1 MLSPHVS
8 QSCCE
13 AQEGAQQRCGK
24 RASHRPCSCS
34 KQCIERLRRQDDQRY
49 VLPPHTLH
57 GYAIDGCTQH
67 NTAMVFYLVGLG
79 LGDERDIT
87 VRGLEAVKKC
97 DQVWLEAY
105 TSVLCVG
112 VERLEAF
119 YGREVKV
126 ASREVVESGCD
137 DMLARSKDGN
147 VALLVVGDV
156 LCATTHTDIALR
168 AKKLDVKVE
177 VIQNASVMGAVGK
190 CGLQLYSYGQCV
202 SLPFWTEAWKPTSWY
217 EKIAFNRSGNL
228 HTLCLLDIKVKEPD
242 YAHLAETGRT
252 RYLPPRFMTI
262 NQAVEQLLSAE
273 AEHGQGVCGPEARA
287 VGLARLGQADERIVA
302 GSLEELRS
310 VDFGA
315 PLHCLVLCAP
325 ALHDVEAEYVAQ
337 FAVA

>member
-1 MLSPHVS
+1 
-8 QSCCE
+8 
-13 AQEGAQQRCGK
+13 
-24 RASHRPCSCS
+24 
-34 KQCIERLRRQDDQRY
+34 
-49 VLPPHTLH
+49 
-57 GYAIDGCTQH
+57 
-67 NTAMVFYLVGLG
+67 MVFYLVGLG

-137 DMLARSKDGN
+137 DMLQRSKDGN

-302 GSLEELRS
+302 GTLAELRS

>member
-1 MLSPHVS
+1 
-8 QSCCE
+8 
-13 AQEGAQQRCGK
+13 
-24 RASHRPCSCS
+24 
-34 KQCIERLRRQDDQRY
+34 
-49 VLPPHTLH
+49 
-57 GYAIDGCTQH
+57 
-67 NTAMVFYLVGLG
+67 MVFYLIGLG

-87 VRGLEAVKKC
+87 VRGLEAVKSC
-97 DQVWLEAY
+97 DAVWLEAY

-119 YGREVKV
+119 YGRPVKI

-137 DMLARSKDGN
+137 EMLAQSKNGN

-168 AKKLDVKVE
+168 AKKLEVKVE

-190 CGLQLYSYGQCV
+190 CGLQLYSYGQCI
-202 SLPFWTEAWKPTSWY
+202 SLPFWTEGWKPTSWY

-228 HTLCLLDIKVKEPD
+228 HTLCLLDIKTHEPD
-242 YAHLAETGRT
+242 YQHLAKTCVT
-252 RYLPPRFMTI
+252 RYLPPRFMTV

-273 AEHGQGVCGPEARA
+273 QEHQRGVCGPETRA
-287 VGLARLGQADERIVA
+287 VGMARLGQADEIIVS
-302 GSLEELRS
+302 GSLAELRT

-325 ALHDVEAEYVAQ
+325 TLHDIEAEYVAQ
-337 FAVA
+337 FAAA